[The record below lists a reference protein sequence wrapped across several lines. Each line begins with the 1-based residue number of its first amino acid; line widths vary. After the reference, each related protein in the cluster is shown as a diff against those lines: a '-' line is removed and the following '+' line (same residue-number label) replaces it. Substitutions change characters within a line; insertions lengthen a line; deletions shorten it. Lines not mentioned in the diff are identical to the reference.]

1 MVDDGLLGDT
11 QEGRG
16 TRGGIRW
23 VLNTTEKGIGN
34 RLVATAFCEKGT
46 IVHGVVHH

>member
-11 QEGRG
+11 QEGCG

-23 VLNTTEKGIGN
+23 VLNTTEKGIGH
-34 RLVATAFCEKGT
+34 RLVATAFREKGCG
-46 IVHGVVHH
+46 VHY